1 VTQKKKIQIL
11 LMPIQEIGVNEMSLK
26 VAPYWGKLVDMNGDF
41 IRNATQ
47 REWQESYS
55 LNLRLGTMGYIV
67 IDTIS
72 DMGVPHKICACVV
85 GGYDTETTEQPTG
98 KG

>member
-1 VTQKKKIQIL
+1 
-11 LMPIQEIGVNEMSLK
+11 MSLK